1 MEVQCFFIKEEMSNS
16 HKDKRLRMRCSMSA
30 FFISSLIVKRL
41 SHNYEVGA
49 FNNLQFL
56 VPKQVAAEKEKLK
69 CLQSRHPDILT
80 AR

>member
-1 MEVQCFFIKEEMSNS
+1 MGVQCFFIKEEMSNS

-30 FFISSLIVKRL
+30 FFTSSLSFKL
-41 SHNYEVGA
+41 LNHNYRVGA
-49 FNNLQFL
+49 FKDLQLL